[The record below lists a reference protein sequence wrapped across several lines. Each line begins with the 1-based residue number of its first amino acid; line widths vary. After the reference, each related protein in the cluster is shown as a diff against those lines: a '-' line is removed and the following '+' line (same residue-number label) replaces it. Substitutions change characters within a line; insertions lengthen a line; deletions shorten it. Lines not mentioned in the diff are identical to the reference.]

1 LGIAAYLVK
10 PVGESDLLQALLTIL
25 HGPRRGE
32 TLVTRHTLRE
42 ARGGLRVLVAEDN
55 PVNQA
60 LLLRVLEKQ
69 GHLPE
74 LAHNGREAVALAAT
88 GCFDIV
94 LMDVQMPEI
103 DGLAA
108 TAAIR
113 DQESRHGT
121 THIPIYAMTAHALKG
136 DEERCLAAG
145 MDGYISKPV
154 DFARLRE
161 VLQQVASRIP
171 ESPPWERSRALMQVG
186 GDEELLHETA
196 QLFLH
201 ESTGLLAMLH
211 DSLAQSDADAA
222 RLAAHRLRGS
232 VGYFAAIPLASLLL
246 RVEELARKPD
256 VAAAAALMPRVEQE
270 FGRLRGALEEY
281 RDSHETADLA
291 CR

>member
-1 LGIAAYLVK
+1 
-10 PVGESDLLQALLTIL
+10 
-25 HGPRRGE
+25 
-32 TLVTRHTLRE
+32 
-42 ARGGLRVLVAEDN
+42 
-55 PVNQA
+55 
-60 LLLRVLEKQ
+60 
-69 GHLPE
+69 
-74 LAHNGREAVALAAT
+74 
-88 GCFDIV
+88 
-94 LMDVQMPEI
+94 MDVQMPEM

-113 DQESRHGT
+113 EQESRHGT
-121 THIPIYAMTAHALKG
+121 SRIPIYAMTAHALKG

-145 MDGYISKPV
+145 MDGYISKPL

-161 VLQQVASRIP
+161 VLQQVASRLP

-186 GDEELLHETA
+186 GDEELLHEAA

-201 ESTGLLAMLH
+201 ESAGQLAALH
-211 DSLAQSDADAA
+211 DSLAQSDAEAA

-256 VAAAAALMPRVEQE
+256 VAAAAALMSHVEQE
-270 FGRLRGALEEY
+270 FSRLRVALEEY